1 MASSSTSI
9 TAIDMNQ
16 TFQFHHLMLEYV
28 GNYATNVGFVA
39 IDRPKAYYK
48 PSDWAFNHPFVAKTP
63 KRGMIYCSPKS
74 PGREKGSPCTWNV
87 VYKVT
92 NSVYVFLT
100 PNSNLIHSHDI
111 LPKSIMLNGRFEVT
125 RVKELTSSETS
136 FIHNQVMS
144 RVSMSN
150 MLVHLETEFPSRS
163 YNYELIRRVRD
174 SILDNKYGKDRIQ
187 LHDLF
192 IKGASIQKHG
202 GIFVVDPSK
211 EDFGIEAVHFQPSLF
226 RKYAIAYGVNQLKM
240 VDGTHHLSRHNSSA
254 IIWTGVDCL
263 LRTKFMGV
271 TYAFSE
277 QHEPIIRGA
286 RLFFPGD
293 GATESDDVAESHAIA
308 EFPGY
313 FDPLTDIEGQTHP
326 VPSRNEYTTPID
338 DGEYQNNEPAV
349 ITQQNCNTDDV
360 EVQIPTIP
368 PIQGSPSVK
377 PVLMTDEGASFPLVC
392 SAMGWRHILDRK
404 HFTDQIKSTW
414 QNVNDPKEYF
424 NSIVSILDAPSVE
437 QYNTLM
443 EKAKQTFSTPKAI
456 AFLRKI
462 ERNKHLLVFAFTSE
476 CFTAGH
482 VSNQRSEGGMSAIKG
497 KGTLKKYLRN
507 ATMVESLER
516 ISQTARTQD
525 RAARDELKRC
535 RSHGFMVG
543 ERYRQN
549 LQKSIVESMSISYV
563 SPISEDSSKHIVKC
577 NEDATNYCEVNLKD
591 EVLWNGHK
599 FFIMTGT
606 CPFYRSSL
614 CICPCA
620 CAAAQRRGMDIK
632 NPTHVHPRY
641 LVGFHPLWPIAL
653 ADLALADYEDA
664 PWSHHFRITP
674 ATVDNSVLGVEN
686 NSEHGEILKARTQI
700 FDSLSNMSQLQQ
712 SQRIVLVRNNFEPC
726 LKLAGQSARQC
737 KLACAYLIE
746 LQNRLKMVN
755 MKYPSLCL
763 KMSAVD
769 SSLSRNANYLGINLA
784 NRNSSKSKKRK
795 SYNETGG
802 MKKGEDVEHA
812 VTYSKNHHLFIM
824 GIVVGAQSVL
834 INHEN
839 QVTSGK
845 PPIWTPLKRVAN

>member
-1 MASSSTSI
+1 
-9 TAIDMNQ
+9 
-16 TFQFHHLMLEYV
+16 
-28 GNYATNVGFVA
+28 
-39 IDRPKAYYK
+39 
-48 PSDWAFNHPFVAKTP
+48 
-63 KRGMIYCSPKS
+63 
-74 PGREKGSPCTWNV
+74 
-87 VYKVT
+87 
-92 NSVYVFLT
+92 
-100 PNSNLIHSHDI
+100 
-111 LPKSIMLNGRFEVT
+111 
-125 RVKELTSSETS
+125 
-136 FIHNQVMS
+136 
-144 RVSMSN
+144 
-150 MLVHLETEFPSRS
+150 
-163 YNYELIRRVRD
+163 
-174 SILDNKYGKDRIQ
+174 
-187 LHDLF
+187 
-192 IKGASIQKHG
+192 
-202 GIFVVDPSK
+202 
-211 EDFGIEAVHFQPSLF
+211 
-226 RKYAIAYGVNQLKM
+226 
-240 VDGTHHLSRHNSSA
+240 
-254 IIWTGVDCL
+254 
-263 LRTKFMGV
+263 
-271 TYAFSE
+271 
-277 QHEPIIRGA
+277 
-286 RLFFPGD
+286 
-293 GATESDDVAESHAIA
+293 
-308 EFPGY
+308 
-313 FDPLTDIEGQTHP
+313 
-326 VPSRNEYTTPID
+326 
-338 DGEYQNNEPAV
+338 
-349 ITQQNCNTDDV
+349 
-360 EVQIPTIP
+360 
-368 PIQGSPSVK
+368 
-377 PVLMTDEGASFPLVC
+377 
-392 SAMGWRHILDRK
+392 
-404 HFTDQIKSTW
+404 
-414 QNVNDPKEYF
+414 
-424 NSIVSILDAPSVE
+424 
-437 QYNTLM
+437 M

-606 CPFYRSSL
+606 CPFHRSSL

-620 CAAAQRRGMDIK
+620 YAAAQRRGMDIK
-632 NPTHVHPRY
+632 HPTHVHPRY

-664 PWSHHFRITP
+664 PWSRHFRITP

-802 MKKGEDVEHA
+802 MKKRRGCRTCRDVFKESPSIYYGHRSGS
-812 VTYSKNHHLFIM
+812 SKCPN
-824 GIVVGAQSVL
+824 
-834 INHEN
+834 
-839 QVTSGK
+839 K
-845 PPIWTPLKRVAN
+845 